1 MNEATMAI
9 PVISKKRKFLSKL
22 LTFWIPIKSYRRAFR
37 GILQLGIRN
46 YFNVIKQDKITKFEN
61 EIAIGAIM
69 KDEGPYLKEWLDFHI
84 LVGVTKFYLYDNGST
99 DNTTEILKP
108 YIKSGIVE
116 YTFWPGKAMQRP
128 AYHDI
133 INKHS
138 FDTRW
143 LALIDLDEFLV
154 PVVHDTI
161 PEFLHSIKR
170 NFSQLVVTWV
180 IYGSSGHIHKPDGLV
195 MENFKHRAKKTWGVK
210 SIVNP
215 RMLVEYRTL
224 HVNFIAGWT
233 IDNNGKRLG
242 YINQTYAPP
251 PYNLLRL
258 NHYYTKS
265 YDEYIA
271 RLNRGSA
278 TTQTT
283 ASYRNAEKF
292 KEYDRN
298 EIYDDVTD
306 RFVKKMK
313 SGQK

>member
-1 MNEATMAI
+1 MAL
-9 PVISKKRKFLSKL
+9 PVISKQRKFFSKL
-22 LTFWIPIKSYRRAFR
+22 LTFWIPVKSYRRAFR
-37 GILQLGIRN
+37 GILQFGIKN
-46 YFNVIKQDKITKFEN
+46 YFNVLAKDKVTKFEN

-69 KDEGPYLKEWLDFHI
+69 KNEGPYLKEWLDFHI
-84 LVGVTKFYLYDNGST
+84 LVGVTKFYLYDNEST

-108 YIKSGIVE
+108 YIESGIVD
-116 YTFWPGKAMQRP
+116 YNYWPGRAMQMP

-138 FDTRW
+138 YDTRW

-161 PEFLHSIKR
+161 PEFLQTIKK
-170 NFSQLVVTWV
+170 NFSQMVVTWV

-195 MENFKHRAKKTWGVK
+195 MENFKHHAAKTWGVK
-210 SIVNP
+210 SIINP
-215 RMLVEYRTL
+215 RLLVGYRNL
-224 HVNFIAGWT
+224 HANFIAGWT
-233 IDNNGKRLG
+233 IDNNGKKLG
-242 YINQTYAPP
+242 YINQTKNPP
-251 PYNLLRL
+251 AYNKLRI

-292 KEYDRN
+292 KEDDHN
-298 EIYDDVTD
+298 EVYDDVMD
-306 RFVKKMK
+306 RFIEKLHAKYSDV
-313 SGQK
+313 Q